1 MSQRL
6 IGVAYLLAWRLIRV
20 LPERVAYALFD
31 HIALRVARR
40 RGRGLRQLERNL
52 ARAVHDPG
60 RVAVEGMRAYAR
72 YWCDVFRLPSWSRE
86 RITSTVVVHGREHI
100 DTALANGG
108 AVAALPHLGNWD
120 HAGAWANWNL
130 APVWTIAERLQPTSL
145 FDRFIAFRTQLG
157 MHVFAHD
164 DPQAIPALVD
174 ALKAGAFVA
183 LVADRDLGGRGI
195 PVTLLGEAATLP
207 TGPLRLAAQAGVPL
221 IPVYTWRDAGT
232 LHVQVEPPIPL
243 DDLTGAAQALADVF
257 SRAILAHPHE
267 WHVLARVFTAD
278 RQSGLSDRE
287 RE

>member
-6 IGVAYLLAWRLIRV
+6 VGLAYLLGWRLIRV
-20 LPERVAYALFD
+20 LPEFLAYAIFD
-31 HIALRVARR
+31 GVALRVARR
-40 RGRGLRQLERNL
+40 RGRGMRQLERNL
-52 ARAVHDPG
+52 SRVVADPSQ
-60 RVAVEGMRAYAR
+60 VAVEGMRTYAR

-86 RITSTVVVHGREHI
+86 RITNTVVVHGREHI
-100 DTALANGG
+100 DAALAAGG

-130 APVWTIAERLQPTSL
+130 APVWTIAERLQPSSL
-145 FDRFIAFRTQLG
+145 FDRFIAFRTALG

-164 DPQAIPALVD
+164 DPDAIPALLE
-174 ALKAGAFVA
+174 ALRGGAFVA

-195 PVTLLGEAATLP
+195 PVTLLGEASTLP

-221 IPVYTWRDAGT
+221 VPVFTWREGGT
-232 LHVQVEPPIPL
+232 LHVQVEPPI
-243 DDLTGAAQALADVF
+243 DLGDLNAAAQALADVF

-278 RQSGLSDRE
+278 RESGPRDRGGE
-287 RE
+287 